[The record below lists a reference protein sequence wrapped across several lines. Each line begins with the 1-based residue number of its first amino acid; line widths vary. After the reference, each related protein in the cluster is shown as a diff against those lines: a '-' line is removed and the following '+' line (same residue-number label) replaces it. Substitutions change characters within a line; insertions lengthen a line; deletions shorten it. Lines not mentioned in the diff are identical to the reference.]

1 MCSASKRGSTRKS
14 MRADHRIRPRR
25 RTYASQSARLGATHF
40 TSSAVLGGIRQVP
53 RRYSASSSV
62 LGGTRGFRRPRVK
75 RTVGCVVFRALLHSS
90 LRSNRTRKNANRL
103 SGEDGRGKSAS
114 TQYATIVKD
123 NEAQRA
129 ASDASKIYGLSA
141 LSRTT
146 RCTHAEDVDFVD
158 DPDVPPL
165 E

>member
-1 MCSASKRGSTRKS
+1 M
-14 MRADHRIRPRR
+14 
-25 RTYASQSARLGATHF
+25 
-40 TSSAVLGGIRQVP
+40 
-53 RRYSASSSV
+53 
-62 LGGTRGFRRPRVK
+62 
-75 RTVGCVVFRALLHSS
+75 
-90 LRSNRTRKNANRL
+90 NANRL

-146 RCTHAEDVDFVD
+146 RCTHAEDADFVD